1 MNEESNIELLPI
13 VRSDEFL
20 PRISPWTK
28 IAGIIL
34 VAGFAIAIALASV
47 VRYDITTK
55 ASAIVRPTGELRV
68 VQSSLEGTVQSI
80 EVQENQAVKHGDV
93 IAYLND
99 TELQARKNQLQE
111 NIRRG
116 EDELNQLNAQIAS
129 LDAQS
134 LAESALR
141 NRLTSSAQ
149 ADLTRVQRE
158 LRDRQVTSEASVEEA
173 QANLDLAREELERYR
188 QLEDVGAI
196 AALQISER
204 ENEVRAAEAQLR
216 RAQASLDP
224 STAEITVAQERIQQE
239 QARGQASLANLDRER
254 EALLQRQI
262 QIQKQIGQDQSELEQ
277 TELALERSVIRAST
291 DGVILSLNLRNQ
303 GQVIRPGE
311 AIARIAPTNTP
322 FVIVAHV
329 NSQDIG
335 NLEVGQRVQ
344 LKISAYPFPDYGILN
359 GTVMEIPPDVT
370 VPQSESDGEIAASSA
385 ARSLSSYYDV
395 LVEPEQV
402 YLVRNDQE
410 YMLQAGMEADASIIT
425 KEETILTFILR
436 RARLLVDL

>member
-1 MNEESNIELLPI
+1 MNDESNMTYLPVI
-13 VRSDEFL
+13 RSDEFL
-20 PRISPWTK
+20 PRINPWTK
-28 IAGIIL
+28 LAGIVL
-34 VAGFAIAIALASV
+34 VSGFAIAITLASII
-47 VRYDITTK
+47 RYDITTK

-68 VQSSLEGTVQSI
+68 VQSSLEGTIQSI
-80 EVQENQAVKHGDV
+80 EVQENQAVQQGDV

-99 TELQARKNQLQE
+99 TELQARKSQLQE

-116 EDELNQLNAQIAS
+116 EDELNQINAQVSS
-129 LDAQS
+129 LDAQI

-141 NRLTSSAQ
+141 NRLISSAH

-188 QLEDVGAI
+188 QLEEVGAI

-216 RAQASLDP
+216 RAQASLNP
-224 STAEITVAQERIQQE
+224 SAAEITVAQERIQQE

-335 NLEVGQRVQ
+335 NIEVGQRVQ
-344 LKISAYPFPDYGILN
+344 LKISAYPFPDYGILE

-370 VPQSESDGEIAASSA
+370 VPQSGSDGDVTASSA
-385 ARSLSSYYDV
+385 ARSMSSYYDV
-395 LVEPEQV
+395 HVQPEQV
-402 YLVRNDQE
+402 YLVKNDQQ

-425 KEETILTFILR
+425 KEETVLTFILR